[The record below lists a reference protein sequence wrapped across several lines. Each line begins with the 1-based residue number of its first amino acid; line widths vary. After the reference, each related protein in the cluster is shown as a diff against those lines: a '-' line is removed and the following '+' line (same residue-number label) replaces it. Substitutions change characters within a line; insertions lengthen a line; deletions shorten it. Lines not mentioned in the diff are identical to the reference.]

1 MPQTNNL
8 ENMLFENLEYVNY
21 TKYEFSVTHYLELHN
36 ITGIYFIVNLIFT
49 NIGWIG
55 CLFIIECLHFYLVED
70 YIKSKKM

>member
-36 ITGIYFIVNLIFT
+36 ITVG
-49 NIGWIG
+49 
-55 CLFIIECLHFYLVED
+55 
-70 YIKSKKM
+70 S